1 MTAVGDVVT
10 RRTLLPDSTSGSEID
25 RLFRDDSAKTCV
37 VVADPVHGAV
47 LVSRAGFYE
56 HMSGRLGFGWA
67 LSGDRSVRH
76 LFERGLPSDPI
87 AADWNEPLI
96 EVALSLLS
104 EGVSSDREDLLVDLT
119 AGTYGTVPVADVLR
133 WVGSAYIDQSIELE
147 NRERRFRALVQSGS
161 DAIAVVSANFT
172 VDYASPAYLALTGLD
187 AEVAQVADPRSL
199 LHPDD
204 LDTLSPVWERAVGIP
219 GTTQVAAARV
229 RRSDGSWRVCEVRL
243 RSMVDDPAVAGVVLN
258 VRDVTE
264 ERRLQQDLRHQ
275 ALHDPLT
282 GLPNRV
288 LFSRWLD
295 RHTSS
300 GGAADGL
307 AIVYFDLDGF
317 KGINDTFGHHAGDRV
332 LVEVGHRM
340 QAGSDQVRLLA
351 RLAGDEFAALIDPGA
366 IDPVV
371 VATELREALHQPVMV
386 EGQPF
391 HIRASFGVVTATD
404 DGANG
409 YELLRRADVA
419 MYAAKQSGRDA
430 VHEWTP
436 STDER
441 FADRLAM
448 VPELAAALEN
458 GQLDLVY
465 QPYFSLA
472 TGALTGI
479 EALARWDHPT
489 LGAVPPPEFIAV
501 AERSGLIAE
510 LGRFVVS
517 TAIEQAATWR
527 RHGVIRDDV
536 VMSVNVAPGEMLD
549 PRFEESIDAALRES
563 GLAPESLQLEV
574 TESSLIAD
582 TDVAAER
589 LSRLRGRGIR
599 IAVDDFGTGY
609 ASMDYLRLLPV
620 DVIKVDRSF
629 IDGIEGN
636 ARDEL
641 IVNGMVRLADALDVD
656 VVAEGVERQGQ
667 AERLAQM
674 GCTSAQGYFFSR
686 PVRAS
691 VFDAAVGAAAGPWPW
706 LPGSL
711 RALGVHADEPAAEPG
726 VEVGR
731 VETSLKSAAA
741 PPPPTLPSIN

>member
-1 MTAVGDVVT
+1 MTSVGDVAT
-10 RRTLLPDSTSGSEID
+10 RRNLLPESTRGSEID
-25 RLFRDDSAKTCV
+25 RLFRDDPMKTSV
-37 VVADPVHGAV
+37 VVADRTHGAV
-47 LVSRAGFYE
+47 LVSRTAFYE
-56 HMSGRLGFGWA
+56 NMAGRLGYGWA
-67 LSGDRSVRH
+67 LSGDRSIRQ
-76 LFERGLPSDPI
+76 LLERGLRAGQIS
-87 AADWNEPLI
+87 AQWNEPLI
-96 EVALSLLS
+96 EVGLAMLSD
-104 EGVSSDREDLLVDLT
+104 GIPTDAEDLLVDLT
-119 AGTYGTVPVADVLR
+119 AGTYGTVPVAGVLQ

-161 DAIAVVSANFT
+161 DAIAVLSPTFAVQY
-172 VDYASPAYLALTGLD
+172 VSPAYLELTGLD
-187 AEVAQVADPRSL
+187 AETAFVADPRSL
-199 LHPDD
+199 VHAAD
-204 LDTLSPVWERAVGIP
+204 LDALTPTWERAV
-219 GTTQVAAARV
+219 AAPDTSHTAAVRV
-229 RRSDGSWRVCEVRL
+229 RRADGTWRVCEIRL
-243 RSMVDDPAVAGVVLN
+243 RSMVDDPAVGGLVVN
-258 VRDVTE
+258 IRDVTA
-264 ERRLQQDLRHQ
+264 ERRLEQDLRHQ

-288 LFSRWLD
+288 LFSQWLD
-295 RHTSS
+295 RHATGS
-300 GGAADGL
+300 GPASGL

-332 LVEVGHRM
+332 LVEVGRRV
-340 QAGSDQVRLLA
+340 QATSDQVRLLA
-351 RLAGDEFAALIDPGA
+351 RLAGDEFAALVDPGA
-366 IDPVV
+366 VDPVV
-371 VATELREALHQPVMV
+371 VATELREALHRPILV

-391 HIRASFGVVTATD
+391 HIRASFGVVAATG
-404 DGANG
+404 DGADG

-430 VHEWTP
+430 VHEWAP

-465 QPYFSLA
+465 QPYFSLE

-489 LGAVPPPEFIAV
+489 RGAVPPPEFIAV

-510 LGRFVVS
+510 LGRWVVT
-517 TAIEQAATWR
+517 TAIRQAAQWR
-527 RHGVIRDDV
+527 ARGVIRDDV
-536 VMSVNVAPGEMLD
+536 VVSVNVAPGEMLD
-549 PRFEESIDAALRES
+549 PRFEESIDTALHDS

-582 TDVAAER
+582 TDVAADR
-589 LSRLRGRGIR
+589 LSRLRARGIR

-629 IDGIEGN
+629 VAGIESN

-641 IVNGMVRLADALDVD
+641 IVNGIVRLADALDVD
-656 VVAEGVERQGQ
+656 VIAEGVERQGQ
-667 AERLAQM
+667 AERLAEM
-674 GCTSAQGYFFSR
+674 RCTSAQGYFFSR
-686 PVRAS
+686 PVRAE
-691 VFDAAVGAAAGPWPW
+691 VFATAVGVASGPWPW

-711 RALGVHADEPAAEPG
+711 GARGVVANEAMSSHP
-726 VEVGR
+726 
-731 VETSLKSAAA
+731 
-741 PPPPTLPSIN
+741 